1 MSVFSSVLGNKVGR
15 SVFDLS
21 HVKRFTCDMGQL
33 IPVYFDECV
42 PGDTRKIGMQCVTR
56 FQPLVAPILDSVDL
70 TVHYFFVPT
79 RLLMDKEDDW
89 NTFLTGGL
97 DGKDESVSLPLW
109 NFSFYNGTSSSDPY
123 PFSNGKNFGK
133 YSLWDYFGLP
143 VKGSDFSFYSTVC
156 SANNVLGFPQRAY
169 NLVFNEYYRDE
180 NFVDEVSLD
189 NSTLLYR
196 SWKKDYFTS
205 ALPWQQRGVSP
216 ALPLSGTL
224 PINLNG
230 SLFRFGDVDN
240 PIKLAGNKG
249 DGEVLTRIRNLQSDG
264 ALADAYLVS
273 SDSSGVDG
281 DFNRHGY
288 YYALQGNLTSP
299 NPFGTVDLS
308 NGTTFDVSALR
319 QAFQIQRWLELN
331 ARCGVRYTEF
341 LRSHFGISP
350 KDEVLGRPQYI
361 GGTKSSIVI
370 SEVLQTSMTV
380 DSTELQKGSP
390 LGRLAG
396 HGLGASSDFICSY
409 TAKEFGYIIGI
420 ASFMPK
426 PSYQQGVNRIFSR
439 KTKFDFYF
447 PEFAHLSEQA
457 VTNGEIFATGT
468 DKDKEIF
475 GYQGAYNEMRY
486 SPSFNCADM
495 RDTFSYWHLGRI
507 FDNAPKLNAGFL
519 TTNPSYDGGIRKDI
533 FASQNEPGLLVQFAN
548 IIKAVRPL
556 PVYGT
561 PGFVDHVG
569 RM

>member
-79 RLLMDKEDDW
+79 RLLMDREDDW
-89 NTFLTGGL
+89 NTFLTGGV
-97 DGKDESVSLPLW
+97 DGKDESVSLPSYQ
-109 NFSFYNGTSSSDPY
+109 FSYFDGSSNDSQKPSY
-123 PFSNGKNFGK
+123 PFSNGVRQGK

-143 VKGSDFSFYSTVC
+143 LGSNYPAIRDN
-156 SANNVLGFPQRAY
+156 NNVNGFCQRAY
-169 NLVFNEYYRDE
+169 NLVWNEFYRDE
-180 NFVDEVSLD
+180 NIVEVVNPS
-189 NSTLLYR
+189 NNTVLYR
-196 SWKKDYFTS
+196 AWKKDYFTS
-205 ALPWQQRGVSP
+205 ALPWQQRGVAP
-216 ALPLSGTL
+216 ALPL
-224 PINLNG
+224 IG
-230 SLFRFGDVDN
+230 SVPVEGLYGNSFYLGNSAN
-240 PIKLAGNKG
+240 P
-249 DGEVLTRIRNLQSDG
+249 LT
-264 ALADAYLVS
+264 
-273 SDSSGVDG
+273 
-281 DFNRHGY
+281 FNTTEDPST
-288 YYALQGNLTSP
+288 QITI
-299 NPFGTVDLS
+299 LS
-308 NGTTFDVSALR
+308 NGGSGNSAFVASTPKSATRHVTSAQGVLTWDTSSFTPRVNLGSAGAFDVATIR
-319 QAFQIQRWLELN
+319 QAFQIQRWMELN
-331 ARCGVRYTEF
+331 ARGGVRYTEF
-341 LRSHFGISP
+341 LRTHFGIAP
-350 KDEVLGRPQYI
+350 RDEVLGRPQYI
-361 GGTKSSIVI
+361 GGTKSSIVV
-370 SEVLQTSMTV
+370 SEVLQTSRTV
-380 DSTELQKGSP
+380 ETTESQKGSP

-396 HGLGASSDFICSY
+396 HGLGASSDYICTFTS
-409 TAKEFGYIIGI
+409 KEFGYIIGL
-420 ASFMPK
+420 ASWMPK

-457 VTNGEIFATGT
+457 VTNGEVFATGT
-468 DKDKEIF
+468 AKDKEIF

-486 SPSFNCADM
+486 TPSFNCADM

-507 FDNAPKLNAGFL
+507 FNNAPKLNSGFL
-519 TTNPSYDGGIRKDI
+519 TTNPAYDGGIRKDI

-548 IIKAVRPL
+548 IVKAIRPL

>member
-79 RLLMDKEDDW
+79 RLLMDKEEDW
-89 NTFLTGGL
+89 NTFLTGGV
-97 DGKDESVSLPLW
+97 DGRDDSVSLPLYRFRW
-109 NFSFYNGTSSSDPY
+109 ADGTDGDVKPNL
-123 PFSNGKNFGK
+123 PFSNGVREEK

-143 VKGSDFSFYSTVC
+143 VVGKSTEVRDF
-156 SANNVLGFPQRAY
+156 NNVLGFCQRAY
-169 NLVFNEYYRDE
+169 NLLWNEYYRDE
-180 NFVDEVSLD
+180 NIVDKVHLENATV
-189 NSTLLYR
+189 LYR
-196 SWKKDYFTS
+196 AWKKDYFTS
-205 ALPWQQRGVSP
+205 ALPWQQRGVAP
-216 ALPLSGTL
+216 ALPLSGQVPVTMSGLSFSDLSFSPTSSYVPEDAKPLTL
-224 PINLNG
+224 ELIRPSSNIITNNN
-230 SLFRFGDVDN
+230 S
-240 PIKLAGNKG
+240 AGFNAKKAWA
-249 DGEVLTRIRNLQSDG
+249 QSP
-264 ALADAYLVS
+264 
-273 SDSSGVDG
+273 SSGTITMSAGSMNVT
-281 DFNRHGY
+281 N
-288 YYALQGNLTSP
+288 AN
-299 NPFGTVDLS
+299 GTADLS
-308 NGTTFDVSALR
+308 NAATFDVSTLR
-319 QAFQIQRWLELN
+319 QCVQIQRWLELN
-331 ARCGVRYTEF
+331 ARGGVRYTEF

-370 SEVLQTSMTV
+370 SEVLQTSRTE
-380 DSTELQKGSP
+380 DSTETQKGSP

-396 HGLGASSDFICSY
+396 HGLGASSDYICTY

-420 ASFMPK
+420 ASWMPK
-426 PSYQQGVNRIFSR
+426 PSYQQGINRMFTR

-457 VTNGEIFATGT
+457 VTNGEIYATGT
-468 DKDKEIF
+468 DRDKEIF

-486 SPSFNCADM
+486 MPSFNCADM
-495 RDTFSYWHLGRI
+495 RDTFKYWHLGRI
-507 FDNAPKLNAGFL
+507 FDSVPSLNPGFL
-519 TTNPSYDGGIRKDI
+519 TTNPKYSGGIRKDI
-533 FASQNEPGLLVQFAN
+533 FASPNEPGLLVQFAN
-548 IIKAVRPL
+548 IVKAIRPM

>member
-79 RLLMDKEDDW
+79 RLLMDNEEDW
-89 NTFLTGGL
+89 NTFLTGGK
-97 DGKDESVSLPLW
+97 DGKDESVSLPL
-109 NFSFYNGTSSSDPY
+109 FRFRYADGTDGAVVPSL
-123 PFSNGKNFGK
+123 PFSNGVHIGK

-143 VKGSDFSFYSTVC
+143 IFNDVDTSIYSNVRDF
-156 SANNVLGFPQRAY
+156 NHVLGFCQRSY
-169 NLVFNEYYRDE
+169 NLVWNEFYRDE
-180 NFVDEVSLD
+180 NLVDSVNLE
-189 NSTLLYR
+189 NSTILYR
-196 SWKKDYFTS
+196 AWKKDYFTS
-205 ALPWQQRGVSP
+205 ALPWQQRGTAP
-216 ALPLSGTL
+216 ALPLSGVL
-224 PINLNG
+224 P
-230 SLFRFGDVDN
+230 VDN
-240 PIKLAGNKG
+240 LLNNVFWLGNG
-249 DGEVLTRIRNLQSDG
+249 DNPLSVNVSGPSPATHLQFNNSRQV
-264 ALADAYLVS
+264 VS
-273 SDSSGVDG
+273 PDSSVGNATINGIEGPMRWDTSS
-281 DFNRHGY
+281 FNP
-288 YYALQGNLTSP
+288 S
-299 NPFGTVDLS
+299 VDLS
-308 NGTTFDVSALR
+308 NAATFDVSTLR
-319 QAFQIQRWLELN
+319 QCFQIQRWLELN
-331 ARCGVRYTEF
+331 ARGGVRYTEF

-370 SEVLQTSMTV
+370 SEVLQTSRTV
-380 DSTELQKGSP
+380 DSTETEKGSP

-396 HGLGASSDFICSY
+396 HGLGASSDYICTY

-420 ASFMPK
+420 ASWMPK

-468 DKDKEIF
+468 SKDSEIF

-486 SPSFNCADM
+486 TPSFNCADM

-507 FDNAPKLNAGFL
+507 FNSAPNLNAGFL
-519 TTNPSYDGGIRKDI
+519 TTNSKFDGGIRKDI
-533 FASQNEPGLLVQFAN
+533 FASPNEPGLLVQFAN
-548 IIKAVRPL
+548 IVKAIRPL

>member
-70 TVHYFFVPT
+70 SVHYFFVPT
-79 RLLMDKEDDW
+79 RLLMDKEEDW
-89 NTFLTGGL
+89 NTFLTGGK
-97 DGKDESVSLPLW
+97 DGTDESVHLPAW
-109 NFSFYNGTSSSDPY
+109 FFEDTNPDTVR
-123 PFSNGKNFGK
+123 PFSTGVAYGK

-143 VKGSDFSFYSTVC
+143 LSSDSSHGSTPYYNFVNFGHVNGL
-156 SANNVLGFPQRAY
+156 AERAY
-169 NLVFNEYYRDE
+169 NLVWNNFYRDL
-180 NFVDEVSLD
+180 NLVDEVPSA
-189 NSTLLYR
+189 NPCILYR
-196 SWKKDYFTS
+196 AWKKDYFTS
-205 ALPWQQRGVSP
+205 ALPWQQRGIAP
-216 ALPLSGTL
+216 ALPLSGQAPLTGTL
-224 PINLNG
+224 FVNYPKFLMASGAQQLVFDGTNA
-230 SLFRFGDVDN
+230 V
-240 PIKLAGNKG
+240 KG
-249 DGEVLTRIRNLQSDG
+249 DS
-264 ALADAYLVS
+264 
-273 SDSSGVDG
+273 
-281 DFNRHGY
+281 
-288 YYALQGNLTSP
+288 NLTGKP
-299 NPFGTVDLS
+299 DKIFGEITGGSSAYVDLT
-308 NGTTFDVSALR
+308 NAATFDVATLR
-319 QAFQIQRWLELN
+319 QCVQIQRWLELN
-331 ARCGVRYTEF
+331 ARGGVRYTEF

-370 SEVLQTSMTV
+370 SEVLQTSRTV
-380 DSTELQKGSP
+380 DSTETEKGSP

-396 HGLGASSDFICSY
+396 HGLGASSDYICTY

-420 ASFMPK
+420 ASWMPK
-426 PSYQQGVNRIFSR
+426 PSYQQGINKIFSR
-439 KTKFDFYF
+439 RTKYDFYF

-468 DKDKEIF
+468 EKDSEIF

-486 SPSFNCADM
+486 TPSFNCADM

-507 FDNAPKLNAGFL
+507 FDSAPKLNAGFL
-519 TTNPSYDGGIRKDI
+519 TTNPAYDGGIRKDI
-533 FASQNEPGLLVQFAN
+533 FASPNEPGLIVQFAN
-548 IIKAVRPL
+548 IVKAIRPL

>member
-79 RLLMDKEDDW
+79 RLLMDKEEDW
-89 NTFLTGGL
+89 NTFLTGGK
-97 DGKDESVSLPLW
+97 DGKDDSVSLPLW
-109 NFSFYNGTSSSDPY
+109 NFGFYDGSSTSGSF

-143 VKGSDFSFYSTVC
+143 VKGADYNFYSNVC
-156 SANNVLGFPQRAY
+156 SSNHVLGFAQRCY
-169 NLVFNEYYRDE
+169 NLVFNEFYRDV
-180 NFVDEVSLD
+180 NLVDFASVN

-205 ALPWQQRGVSP
+205 ALPWQQRGVAP
-216 ALPLSGTL
+216 ALPLSGTV
-224 PINLNG
+224 PVSLNTQFSLSDPSIHVGASDSLIYTNAGG
-230 SLFRFGDVDN
+230 SLGYLDLNTPSSVDK
-240 PIKLAGNKG
+240 ITGYI
-249 DGEVLTRIRNLQSDG
+249 DGSVN
-264 ALADAYLVS
+264 
-273 SDSSGVDG
+273 GV
-281 DFNRHGY
+281 
-288 YYALQGNLTSP
+288 A
-299 NPFGTVDLS
+299 DLS
-308 NGTTFDVSALR
+308 NAATFNVSTLR
-319 QAFQIQRWLELN
+319 QCVQIQRWLELN
-331 ARCGVRYTEF
+331 ARGGVRYTEF

-361 GGTKSSIVI
+361 GGTKSSIVV
-370 SEVLQTSMTV
+370 SEVLQTSRTV
-380 DSTELQKGSP
+380 DTTETQKGSP

-396 HGLGASSDFICSY
+396 HGLGATSDYICTFTS
-409 TAKEFGYIIGI
+409 KEFGYIIGI
-420 ASFMPK
+420 ASWMPK

-447 PEFAHLSEQA
+447 PEFSHLSEQA
-457 VTNGEIFATGT
+457 VTNGEVFATGT
-468 DKDKEIF
+468 AKDSEIF

-486 SPSFNCADM
+486 TPSFNCADM

-519 TTNPSYDGGIRKDI
+519 TTNPAYDGGIRKDI

-548 IIKAVRPL
+548 IVKAIRPL